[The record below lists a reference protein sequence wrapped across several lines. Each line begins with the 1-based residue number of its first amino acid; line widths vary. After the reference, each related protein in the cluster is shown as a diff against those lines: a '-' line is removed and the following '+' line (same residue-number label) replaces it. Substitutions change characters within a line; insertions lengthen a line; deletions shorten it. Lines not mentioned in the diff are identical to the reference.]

1 MLMVVLISFILLAQK
16 AMTKDLLIE
25 PAGIGGDKS
34 IYIVKTSLKFI
45 VACSYSD
52 DDVRDEHSLQWLNEA
67 SLPIEPSISILTQAK
82 RKNNRIKRSLI
93 FVKIQK
99 HDAGEYKCRAELSSG
114 DFITKSIHI
123 IVLSNIE
130 WNTPFNKVGGVLGD
144 SLTIDCGARGD
155 PLPIIEITNEIGQEV
170 DSVLYKETNSEVTI
184 QQLTKRHQAVKFRCV
199 AVQTI
204 NVNNEFNTTTADVHE
219 IEIDVWYP
227 PEFEYKEVERYAIP
241 NKNITLLCVV
251 TDSNP
256 PAEKFSFYKS
266 NEIIYN
272 HERYEVTT
280 LVDSQ
285 TALLRIDSVEEDD
298 YGRYKC
304 VANNG
309 KLRTE
314 QIIILKKT
322 APPKQPRVE
331 VVDVT
336 NSSVMLR
343 ITETREEGDLPVLSY
358 SILYI
363 PANIIGDDTQKI
375 VEQRERRANERRS
388 VIRQRNELDLYDL
401 RGLETHVNYE
411 ILIYPKSEAGQ
422 GDPTLI
428 NVMTGTG
435 EVSMSA
441 RSIVHLR
448 MNDLLNFYLCLYI
461 SGCIFMLRFHL

>member
-1 MLMVVLISFILLAQK
+1 MLVVVLISLILLAQK
-16 AMTKDLLIE
+16 AMTNDLLIE
-25 PAGIGGDKS
+25 PVGIGGDKS
-34 IYIVKTSLKFI
+34 IYIVKTGLKFI
-45 VACSYSD
+45 VACACSD
-52 DDVRDEHSLQWLNEA
+52 YDVQDEHSLQWLNEA

-82 RKNNRIKRSLI
+82 RNNNRIKRSLI

-99 HDAGEYKCRAELSSG
+99 HDAGEYKCRAELSGG
-114 DFITKSIHI
+114 DFTTKSIHI
-123 IVLSNIE
+123 IVLSNID

-155 PLPIIEITNEIGQEV
+155 PSPIIEITNEVGQEV
-170 DSVLYKETNSEVTI
+170 NSVLYKETNSEVTI
-184 QQLTKRHQAVKFRCV
+184 QKLTKRHQGVKFRCV

-219 IEIDVWYP
+219 IEI
-227 PEFEYKEVERYAIP
+227 
-241 NKNITLLCVV
+241 NIHQNLNT
-251 TDSNP
+251 
-256 PAEKFSFYKS
+256 K
-266 NEIIYN
+266 
-272 HERYEVTT
+272 
-280 LVDSQ
+280 SQ

-358 SILYI
+358 SILYT
-363 PANIIGDDTQKI
+363 PSDIIHDDTEKN

-435 EVSMSA
+435 EVSMSG

-448 MNDLLNFYLCLYI
+448 MNDLLNFYLFLYI
-461 SGCIFMLRFHL
+461 SGRILMLSFHL